1 MALRQPI
8 EQYAHTPR
16 VALSVI
22 DRLSQA
28 LHASGSFPPVLG
40 EITCEVT
47 EATAPVPRV
56 YKPARVLTTFHN
68 RAGYVTFDG
77 SYTNPAEPGR
87 EWTLAPGQYLVRIRN
102 ELYLNATFNLTWP
115 PAADDRRVRV
125 PKAAADVANLD
136 NVELFPS
143 AAYPMPDLT
152 LGRNQL
158 GPTIIR
164 GSALAGDGTPIE
176 GIAVEVINLPLLQP
190 GNQPVLG
197 SWPFMRTLTSSIGDW
212 ALILPGRLYI
222 DTAPEGPAGP
232 PPPNPPLL
240 TKQVSVRLAYPSGDI
255 TLLRTVVLGTE
266 HSVRNTGLRGQV
278 LGPGGRPT
286 AGTRITTSASTATTT
301 TRRDGL
307 WFLYFDLDQ
316 PAVANL
322 TVTATTPSQ
331 ASAADSTA
339 SVQPESIV
347 VVPTFH
353 FS

>member
-1 MALRQPI
+1 MALRQSI

-28 LHASGSFPPVLG
+28 LHVSGSFPPVLG

-56 YKPARVLTTFHN
+56 YEPARVLTTLRS
-68 RAGYVTFDG
+68 RAGYITFDG
-77 SYTNPAEPGR
+77 SYMNPAEPGR
-87 EWTLAPGQYLVRIRN
+87 EWTLAPGQYLVRVRN
-102 ELYLNATFNLTWP
+102 ELYLDAVFNLTWP
-115 PAADDRRVRV
+115 PAADDRRVRI
-125 PKAAADVANLD
+125 PKAPADVANLD

-152 LGRNQL
+152 LVRNQL
-158 GPTIIR
+158 GSTIIR
-164 GSALAGDGTPIE
+164 GSALAADGTPIE
-176 GIAVEVINLPLLQP
+176 GIVVEVINLPLLQP

-197 SWPFMRTLTSSIGDW
+197 SWPFMRTLTSSNGDW

-222 DTAPEGPAGP
+222 DAAPEGPVGP

-240 TKQVSVRLAYPSGDI
+240 TKQVSLRLAYPTGVI
-255 TLLRTVVLGTE
+255 TTLRTVVLGAE
-266 HSVRNTGLRGQV
+266 HPVRNTGLRGQV
-278 LGPGGRPT
+278 LGSGGRPI
-286 AGTRITTSASTATTT
+286 AGARITTSVSAATTT
-301 TRRDGL
+301 TRRDGS

-316 PAVANL
+316 PAVGNL